1 MLAEP
6 WAVAAVVVIC
16 TEIALYVRHERRRRH
31 RDDLHHVSRRELD
44 RLNGRRP

>member
-6 WAVAAVVVIC
+6 WALAAVAVIAA
-16 TEIALYVRHERRRRH
+16 ELALWVNHQRRRRH